1 MPPVVALYGCEMT
14 QAIATDG
21 CQSVAID
28 KPYKPIYASNV
39 SISKEQSNKLN
50 TIENNNEQST

>member
-14 QAIATDG
+14 QLITAYR

-28 KPYKPIYASNV
+28 KPYKPIYTSNI

-50 TIENNNEQST
+50 TIENNNEHTT

>member
-21 CQSVAID
+21 CKSVAID

-39 SISKEQSNKLN
+39 SISKEQYNKLN

>member
-14 QAIATDG
+14 KPIATDG

-28 KPYKPIYASNV
+28 KPYKPIYTSNV
-39 SISKEQSNKLN
+39 SIFKEQSNNLN
-50 TIENNNEQST
+50 TNVNNNEQTT